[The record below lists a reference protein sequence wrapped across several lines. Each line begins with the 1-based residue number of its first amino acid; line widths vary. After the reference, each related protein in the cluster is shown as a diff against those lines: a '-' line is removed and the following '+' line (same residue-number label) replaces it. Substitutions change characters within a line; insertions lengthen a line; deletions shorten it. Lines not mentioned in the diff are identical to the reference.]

1 MSSQADCDVAEND
14 IVPVSTLITGD
25 TNRLDMKAVELTESN
40 GNAAVGT
47 RQGRTV
53 SFANYPSHPT

>member
-14 IVPVSTLITGD
+14 IVQVSTLITGD